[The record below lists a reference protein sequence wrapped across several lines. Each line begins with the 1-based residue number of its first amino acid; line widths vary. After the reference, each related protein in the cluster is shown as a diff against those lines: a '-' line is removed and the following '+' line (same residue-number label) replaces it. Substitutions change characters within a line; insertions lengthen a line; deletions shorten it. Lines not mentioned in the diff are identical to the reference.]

1 MSKETLTAEE
11 QITSFLN
18 DKNNKRYHYN
28 HLKEE
33 DYKISSG
40 SLNLDLAM
48 DGGLGCGI
56 HRLTGINE
64 GGKTSCALAFA
75 KHFQKHFGDK
85 GKIIYFKAEGR
96 LSKDMIKRT
105 GVDTDERKW
114 CVIACNIFEKVF
126 DLVRD
131 LVQNNQEK
139 RKYMFIIDSM
149 DGMCRQS
156 DYDKA
161 FGDAEQV
168 AGGSLISSVFLKK
181 QSLPIAMNGHIAII
195 TSQVRIEIPTG
206 YSRSGAR
213 PKQAGGHAVK
223 HYANNILEFEERY
236 NADIFWENPNAE
248 TAEKKGNP
256 TGHMCKIAFKKT
268 VNEKTGAKV
277 RYPVKYGRTD
287 GNSIWVERELID
299 MMKLWGYYEKSGAWI
314 KFPEDIYEKYK
325 SIGLPE
331 KIQGEPKLLALLE
344 ENKKLSEKLIAEFKE
359 NILKSG
365 V

>member
-1 MSKETLTAEE
+1 MSKEVLTAEE
-11 QITSFLN
+11 QIESFLN
-18 DKNNKRYHYN
+18 DKKNKKYHYN
-28 HLKEE
+28 HLNPE
-33 DYKISSG
+33 DYKVSSG

-56 HRLTGINE
+56 HRFTGVNE
-64 GGKTSCALAFA
+64 GGKTSCALSFA
-75 KHFQKHFGDK
+75 RHFQKHFGDV

-96 LSKDMIKRT
+96 LSNEMVKRS
-105 GVDTDERKW
+105 GVSTEERNW
-114 CVIACNIFEKVF
+114 CVISCNIFEKVF
-126 DLVRD
+126 DLIRD
-131 LVQNNQEK
+131 LVQNNQEG

-149 DGMCRQS
+149 DGLCRQA

-181 QSLPIAMNGHIAII
+181 QSLPIAMNGHVAII

-206 YSRSGAR
+206 FSRTGAK
-213 PKQAGGHAVK
+213 PKSAGGHAVK

-248 TAEKKGNP
+248 TVDKKGNP
-256 TGHMCKIAFKKT
+256 TGHQCKITFKKS

-277 RYPVKYGRTD
+277 RYPIKYGRTN

-299 MMKLWGYYEKSGAWI
+299 MMLLWDYFEKSGAWI
-314 KFPEDIYEKYK
+314 KFSEDIYEQYK
-325 SIGLPE
+325 DMGLPE
-331 KIQGEPKLLALLE
+331 KVQGEPKLLSLLE
-344 ENKKLSEKLIAEFKE
+344 ENKELTAALIQNFKE
-359 NILKSG
+359 DILKS
-365 V
+365 

>member
-1 MSKETLTAEE
+1 MSKDVLTAEE
-11 QITSFLN
+11 QIESFLN
-18 DKNNKRYHYN
+18 DKKNRQYHYN

-56 HRLTGINE
+56 HRFTGVNE
-64 GGKTSCALAFA
+64 GGKTSCALSFA
-75 KHFQKHFGDK
+75 KNFQSHFGDV

-96 LSKDMIKRT
+96 LSSDMVKRA
-105 GVDTDERKW
+105 GVNTDERNW

-126 DLVRD
+126 DLIRD

-149 DGMCRQS
+149 DGLCRQS

-181 QSLPIAMNGHIAII
+181 QSLPIAMNGHIAVI
-195 TSQVRIEIPTG
+195 TSQVRVEIPTG
-206 YSRSGAR
+206 FSRTGAK
-213 PKQAGGHAVK
+213 PKSAGGHAVK

-248 TAEKKGNP
+248 TADKKGNP
-256 TGHMCKIAFKKT
+256 TGHTCKITFKKS
-268 VNEKTGAKV
+268 VNE
-277 RYPVKYGRTD
+277 
-287 GNSIWVERELID
+287 
-299 MMKLWGYYEKSGAWI
+299 
-314 KFPEDIYEKYK
+314 
-325 SIGLPE
+325 
-331 KIQGEPKLLALLE
+331 
-344 ENKKLSEKLIAEFKE
+344 
-359 NILKSG
+359 
-365 V
+365 

>member
-1 MSKETLTAEE
+1 MSKDVLTAEE
-11 QITSFLN
+11 QIESFLN
-18 DKNNKRYHYN
+18 DKKNRQYHYN

-56 HRLTGINE
+56 HRFTGVNE
-64 GGKTSCALAFA
+64 GGKTSCALSFA
-75 KHFQKHFGDK
+75 KNFQSHFGDV

-96 LSKDMIKRT
+96 LSSDMVKRA
-105 GVDTDERKW
+105 GVNTDERNW

-126 DLVRD
+126 DLIRD

-149 DGMCRQS
+149 DGLCRQS

-181 QSLPIAMNGHIAII
+181 QSLPIAMNGHIAVI
-195 TSQVRIEIPTG
+195 TSQVRVEIPTG
-206 YSRSGAR
+206 FSRTGAK
-213 PKQAGGHAVK
+213 PKSAGGHAVK

-248 TAEKKGNP
+248 TADKKGNP
-256 TGHMCKIAFKKT
+256 TGHTCKITFKKS

-277 RYPVKYGRTD
+277 RYPIKYGRSK
-287 GNSIWVERELID
+287 GNSIWIERELID
-299 MMKLWGYYEKSGAWI
+299 MMLLWGYFEKSGAWI
-314 KFPEDIYEKYK
+314 KFSEDIYQKYK
-325 SIGLPE
+325 DLGLPE
-331 KIQGEPKLLALLE
+331 KIQGEPKLLNLLQ
-344 ENKKLSEKLIAEFKE
+344 ENTELAKVLINEFKQD
-359 NILKSG
+359 ILKDE
-365 V
+365 

>member
-1 MSKETLTAEE
+1 MSKEVLTAEE
-11 QITSFLN
+11 QIESFLN
-18 DKNNKRYHYN
+18 DKNNKKYHYN
-28 HLKEE
+28 HLKQE

-56 HRLTGINE
+56 HRFTGVNE

-75 KHFQKHFGDK
+75 KHFQEHFGDK

-96 LSKDMIKRT
+96 LSNDMVKRS
-105 GVDTDERKW
+105 GVSLDERNW

-126 DLVRD
+126 DLIRD

-139 RKYMFIIDSM
+139 RKYMFIVDSM
-149 DGMCRQS
+149 DGLCRQS

-181 QSLPIAMNGHIAII
+181 QSLPIAMNGHMALI

-206 YSRSGAR
+206 YSRAGAR
-213 PKQAGGHAVK
+213 PKSAGGHAVK

-248 TAEKKGNP
+248 TAEKKAIQLDI
-256 TGHMCKIAFKKT
+256 CVKLRSKKPST
-268 VNEKTGAKV
+268 K
-277 RYPVKYGRTD
+277 R
-287 GNSIWVERELID
+287 L
-299 MMKLWGYYEKSGAWI
+299 
-314 KFPEDIYEKYK
+314 
-325 SIGLPE
+325 
-331 KIQGEPKLLALLE
+331 EPKLD
-344 ENKKLSEKLIAEFKE
+344 IQ
-359 NILKSG
+359 
-365 V
+365 